1 MDTFSP
7 AATHRQTLGD
17 SLDNPALPQHTRHV
31 SCPAIT
37 HAGTTKNVFFE
48 ILKELEKDSASIH
61 YSNFNYLNRNLSL
74 GVYLSQAFLKKQPNY
89 MEPNYFGKYFFGDI
103 NILRRKKGCFTFCI
117 GRYA

>member
-1 MDTFSP
+1 MS
-7 AATHRQTLGD
+7 
-17 SLDNPALPQHTRHV
+17 SNHTRRDNQK
-31 SCPAIT
+31 CF
-37 HAGTTKNVFFE
+37 FFE
-48 ILKELEKDSASIH
+48 ILKELETDSASIH

-74 GVYLSQAFLKKQPNY
+74 GVYFSQAFLKKQPNY